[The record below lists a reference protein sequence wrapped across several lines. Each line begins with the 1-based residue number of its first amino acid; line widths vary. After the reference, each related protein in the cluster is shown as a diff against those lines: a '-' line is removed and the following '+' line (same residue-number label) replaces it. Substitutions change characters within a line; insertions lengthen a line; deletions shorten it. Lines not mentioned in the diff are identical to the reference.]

1 MKRPY
6 LILGTLV
13 LVLLLR
19 WAQQYER
26 PASSPPAD
34 RPAPSIY
41 LPHDYMNAASSL
53 AADDFAKARTSLT
66 ALSKAS
72 TGDLQSKAHAAAAAA
87 DITAMREAFKSL
99 TEEVAVNMS
108 YPDEYAVAFCPMYKG
123 GSKWIQKR
131 ESPIANPYFGK
142 SMPTCGAFV
151 D

>member
-13 LVLLLR
+13 LVTLLK

-26 PASSPPAD
+26 PASPTPEEL
-34 RPAPSIY
+34 APSII
-41 LPHDYMNAASSL
+41 LPMDYMHAASAL
-53 AADDFAKARTSLT
+53 ATDDFAKARESLT
-66 ALSKAS
+66 ALAKAS
-72 TGDLQSKAHAAAAAA
+72 TGDLRIRARTAASSA
-87 DITAMREAFKSL
+87 DIAVMREAFKSL

-108 YPDEYAVAFCPMYKG
+108 YPDEYAVAYCSMYKG

-142 SMPTCGAFV
+142 SMQSCGAFV